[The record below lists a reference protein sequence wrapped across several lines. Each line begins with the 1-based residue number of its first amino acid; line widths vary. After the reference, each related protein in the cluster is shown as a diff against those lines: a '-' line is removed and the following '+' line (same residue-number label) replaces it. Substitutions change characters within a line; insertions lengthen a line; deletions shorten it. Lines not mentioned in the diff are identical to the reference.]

1 MVNDKKGIIIS
12 VGRGEKKQVVE
23 RSLLKIKVQGQSVSP
38 NVGRGIDLV
47 FVIDTTGSM
56 SDKIKGLLGT
66 CQRFVD
72 EFSALNLG
80 HRIAIVAFGDLTVP
94 GDEIKVIDFA
104 ERLEPVKDSLMRIPR
119 YSGGGNS
126 GESSLEAVER
136 AMSLQFR
143 PSAVKVLL
151 LITDEPALQQTL
163 SADETIRRLAKAE
176 FLAFVVS
183 PPEAYYKEMARRT
196 GGSWYQVSA
205 NVDFTELL
213 AMFRN
218 VAAKVSEVVSEVF
231 QFGAGSVRNY
241 LQLKAPGK

>member
-1 MVNDKKGIIIS
+1 MAGQKKGIIIS

-23 RSLLKIKVQGQSVSP
+23 RSLVKVKVQGQSVSP
-38 NVGRGIDLV
+38 KVGRAIDLV

-56 SDKIKGLLGT
+56 SDKIEGLLAT

-80 HRIAIVAFGDLTVP
+80 HRIAVVAFGDLTVP
-94 GDEIKVIDFA
+94 GDDIRVIDFA
-104 ERLEPVKDSLMRIPR
+104 ESVESVKDSLRRMPR
-119 YSGGGNS
+119 YGGGGNS

-136 AMSLQFR
+136 AMLLQFR

-151 LITDEPALQQTL
+151 LITDEPALQQTF
-163 SADETIRRLAKAE
+163 SADEMIRRLAKAE
-176 FLAFVVS
+176 VLAFVVS
-183 PPEAYYKEMARRT
+183 PPEPYYKEMARQT

-241 LQLKAPGK
+241 LQLKAPEK